1 MDDEQPANPELT
13 TLFQSVMPFVRVL
26 GVEVLHGEAS
36 RVVARAHWSAER
48 CTTASVLHGGF
59 LMAVADSVGAACAG
73 FNLPSG
79 ALTTTI
85 ESKTNFFRAVTEGS
99 IRIESTPI
107 HVGRTTIVI
116 QTDITRP
123 DGKLV
128 TRTTQTQSVIAG
140 K

>member
-1 MDDEQPANPELT
+1 MSDEQSVNPELT
-13 TLFQSVMPFVRVL
+13 KLAQSLMPFTRQL
-26 GVEVLHGEAS
+26 GLEVLEGGPDG
-36 RVVARAHWSAER
+36 VVARAHWAPER

-79 ALTTTI
+79 ALTSTI
-85 ESKTNFFRAVTEGS
+85 ESKTNFFRAVSEGA
-99 IRIESTPI
+99 IRIASAPV
-107 HVGRTTIVI
+107 HVGRSTIVI
-116 QTDITRP
+116 QTDITRA

-128 TRTTQTQSVIAG
+128 SRTTQTQTVIPG

>member
-1 MDDEQPANPELT
+1 MADEQSANPELT
-13 TLFQSVMPFVRVL
+13 KLVQSLMPFTRQL
-26 GVEVLHGEAS
+26 GVEVLEGSPE
-36 RVVARAHWSAER
+36 RVVARARWDADR
-48 CTTASVLHGGF
+48 CTTGSVLHGGF

-79 ALTTTI
+79 ALTSTI
-85 ESKTNFFRAVTEGS
+85 ESKTNFFRAVTEGAV
-99 IRIESTPI
+99 RIESTPV

-116 QTDITRP
+116 QTDITRA

-128 TRTTQTQSVIAG
+128 TRTSQTQAVIPG

>member
-1 MDDEQPANPELT
+1 MADEQDTNPELT
-13 TLFQSVMPFVRVL
+13 KLAQSLMPFTRQL
-26 GVEVLHGEAS
+26 GLEVLEGAPQ
-36 RVVARAHWSAER
+36 RVVARARWSADR
-48 CTTASVLHGGF
+48 CTTGSVLHGGF

-79 ALTTTI
+79 ALTSTI
-85 ESKTNFFRAVTEGS
+85 ESKTNFFRAVTEGA
-99 IRIESTPI
+99 IRIEASPV

-116 QTDITRP
+116 QTDITRV

-128 TRTTQTQSVIAG
+128 SRTTQTQSVIPG

>member
-1 MDDEQPANPELT
+1 MSDEPGANPELT
-13 TLFQSVMPFVRVL
+13 KLTQSLMPFTRQL
-26 GVEVLHGEAS
+26 GLEVLEGSAQ
-36 RVVARAHWSAER
+36 RVVARAHWAAEH
-48 CTTASVLHGGF
+48 CTTGSVLHGGF

-79 ALTTTI
+79 ALTSTI
-85 ESKTNFFRAVTEGS
+85 ESKTNFFRAVTEGP
-99 IRIESTPI
+99 IRIESAPV

-116 QTDITRP
+116 QTDITRV

-128 TRTTQTQSVIAG
+128 TRTTQTQAVIAG